1 MLEVIILASG
11 QGSRMQSSLPKVLH
25 TLAGQPLVAHVLQT
39 ARQIM
44 ADSIH
49 VVVGHGAET
58 VEAAVAVVVVEE
70 DRIKTKYIND
80 IVWKKISGLEF
91 DNQNAELT
99 FSKRLARENRWP
111 HWYALDVIEEYRK
124 FLYLLQED
132 IEK

>member
-1 MLEVIILASG
+1 M
-11 QGSRMQSSLPKVLH
+11 
-25 TLAGQPLVAHVLQT
+25 VAE
-39 ARQIM
+39 A
-44 ADSIH
+44 A
-49 VVVGHGAET
+49 A
-58 VEAAVAVVVVEE
+58 VEAVVVVVEE

-124 FLYLLQED
+124 FLYLLQKSQASRYPINEVDQVWHLHLTYSEFYWED
-132 IEK
+132 FAKGMPVKPHHGPTRGGRR